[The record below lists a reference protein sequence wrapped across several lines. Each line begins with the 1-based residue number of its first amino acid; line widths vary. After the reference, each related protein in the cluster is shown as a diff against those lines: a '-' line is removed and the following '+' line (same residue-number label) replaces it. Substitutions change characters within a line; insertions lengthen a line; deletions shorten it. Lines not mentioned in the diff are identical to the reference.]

1 MEKTNKRKILVVD
14 DDENLRLV
22 LTDKLNIAGFDA
34 AGATNGKEGL
44 DKAIEWHPDI
54 ILLDILMPIMDG
66 WTMLRKL
73 REDDWGKKAKVVM
86 LTGVEGVEAVSKAVE
101 DGISAYIVKTN
112 ESVSGIVEKVN
123 VILRSI

>member
-66 WTMLRKL
+66 RTMLRKL